1 MEAKKVIATFN
12 NGSVPPAYAY
22 RYELSFSDSGDAELK
37 VFKGYDLDEK
47 NIFSETKKIN
57 ALILEQLI
65 AGVYNLKS
73 FKSNSPEIGGSQ
85 RSIELNNGKSQKTF
99 IQNDNLQGINL
110 FNRFLYLYNPDFL
123 NIINKIINH

>member
-1 MEAKKVIATFN
+1 MEGRKVIATFN
-12 NGSVPPAYAY
+12 NGSVPPEYAY
-22 RYELSFSDSGDAELK
+22 RYELSFSDSGHAELK

-47 NIFSETKKIN
+47 NVFSETKKIN

-65 AGVYNLKS
+65 VGVHNLNLTQS
-73 FKSNSPEIGGSQ
+73 RSPEVGGSP
-85 RSIELNNGKSQKTF
+85 RSIEIINGKSQKTF
-99 IQNDNLQGINL
+99 IQNDNLEGINL